1 VDLTR
6 EQPRPMEATLEG
18 YVWLPRMIDKG
29 RAKLAGTLGDVVH
42 PCPVDHTCLTRLR
55 VRPEEF
61 LAVLAGSA
69 TDADVLAGLRALGIP
84 PADEARFDPIAVEDD
99 LQERGFGVKTLRSDE
114 LPFSNIA
121 HELVGADHGASVTL
135 VLVEAPP
142 GAGPRMHSHP
152 YEEILIVQEGEA
164 TFRLGL
170 AERIVRAG
178 EIVIVAPGQA
188 HAFTNTG
195 AGPLRQVDI
204 HLSPRFETDWLDDPA
219 S

>member
-1 VDLTR
+1 
-6 EQPRPMEATLEG
+6 MEATLDG

-29 RAKLAGTLGDVVH
+29 RAKLAGTLGDTVH

-61 LAVLAGSA
+61 LEVLAESE

-84 PADEARFDPIAVEDD
+84 PAEEARFDPIAVEDE
-99 LQERGFGVKTLRSDE
+99 LQERGFGVTALRVEE
-114 LPFSNIA
+114 LPFSNVA

-135 VLVEAPP
+135 VLVDAPP
-142 GAGPRMHSHP
+142 GTGPRMHTHP
-152 YEEILIVQEGEA
+152 YEEIMIVQEGEA

-170 AERIVRAG
+170 AERLVRAG
-178 EIVIVAPGQA
+178 EIVIIAPGQP

-195 AGPLRQVDI
+195 AGPLRQIDI
-204 HLSPRFETDWLDDPA
+204 HVSPSFHTDWLE
-219 S
+219 

>member
-1 VDLTR
+1 
-6 EQPRPMEATLEG
+6 MEATLDG

-29 RAKLAGTLGDVVH
+29 RAKLAGTLGDTVH

-61 LAVLAGSA
+61 LGVLAESE

-84 PADEARFDPIAVEDD
+84 PAEEARFDPIAVEDE
-99 LQERGFGVKTLRSDE
+99 LQERGFGVTALRVEE
-114 LPFSNIA
+114 LPFSNVA

-135 VLVEAPP
+135 VLVNAPP
-142 GAGPRMHSHP
+142 GTGPRMHTHP
-152 YEEILIVQEGEA
+152 YEEIMIVQEGEA

-170 AERIVRAG
+170 AERLVRAG
-178 EIVIVAPGQA
+178 EIVIIAPGQP

-195 AGPLRQVDI
+195 AGPLRQIDI
-204 HLSPRFETDWLDDPA
+204 HVSPSFHTDWLE
-219 S
+219 

>member
-1 VDLTR
+1 
-6 EQPRPMEATLEG
+6 MEAALDG

-42 PCPVDHTCLTRLR
+42 PCPVDQTCLARLR
-55 VRPEEF
+55 VSPEAF
-61 LAVLAGSA
+61 LTVLAESG
-69 TDADVLAGLRALGIP
+69 TDAEVLAGLRALGIP
-84 PADEARFDPIAVEDD
+84 SADAARFDPIAVEDE
-99 LQERGFGVKTLRSDE
+99 LQEDGYGVTALRLGE

-121 HELVGADHGASVTL
+121 HELVGVDHGASVTL
-135 VLVEAPP
+135 VLVDAPP
-142 GAGPRMHSHP
+142 GSGPRLHSHP

-178 EIVIVAPGQA
+178 EIVILSPGKP

-195 AGPLRQVDI
+195 PGRLRQIDI
-204 HLSPRFETDWLDDPA
+204 HVSPRFHTDWLE
-219 S
+219 

>member
-1 VDLTR
+1 M
-6 EQPRPMEATLEG
+6 QATLDG

-29 RAKLAGTLGDVVH
+29 RAKLADTLGEVVH
-42 PCPVDHTCLTRLR
+42 PCPVDQTCLARLR
-55 VRPEEF
+55 VSPEAF
-61 LAVLAGSA
+61 LAVLAEET
-69 TDADVLAGLRALGIP
+69 TDADVLAGLRAHGIP
-84 PADEARFDPIAVEDD
+84 PADEARFDPIAVEDE
-99 LQERGFGVKTLRSDE
+99 LQAQGFGVTAVKVDN
-114 LPFSNIA
+114 LPYSNVA

-152 YEEILIVQEGEA
+152 YEEILFVQEGEA

-178 EIVIVAPGQA
+178 EILIVAPGQA

-195 AGPLRQVDI
+195 TGPLRQLDI
-204 HLSPRFETDWLDDPA
+204 HVSPRFHTDWLEERG